1 MAYMA
6 NTNLYNHV
14 KITHKRALKDVL
26 KEQGRVFVYSA
37 NGAKIVGISG
47 IEVRNVGPSNPRK
60 SKCPKD
66 RMIL

>member
-14 KITHKRALKDVL
+14 KITHKRALRDVL
-26 KEQGRVFVYSA
+26 KEQGRVFVYSGA
-37 NGAKIVGISG
+37 NIVGISG

-60 SKCPKD
+60 SKCPRQD
-66 RMIL
+66 DTLI